1 MASCELIERRAVAP
15 TLFRLVHREIGVGQ
29 HLDLAEAV
37 EKSDPDARR
46 DMNILLAERGDVA
59 VQSFDELVCDG
70 RRLGGIGPGKQQ
82 AELVATQ
89 PRQKVSPARPLLEQA
104 SDALQEIVP

>member
-1 MASCELIERRAVAP
+1 M
-15 TLFRLVHREIGVGQ
+15 
-29 HLDLAEAV
+29 
-37 EKSDPDARR
+37 
-46 DMNILLAERGDVA
+46 
-59 VQSFDELVCDG
+59 QSFDELVCDG

-104 SDALQEIVP
+104 SDALQEIVPGLVPEAVVDILEVVQIDQQQRTRGPVAGHPLHVQP